1 MNLFDKISYIYIQVE
16 PCDLRKGI
24 DCYASLVSSEFNM
37 DPMDSN
43 SLYIFC
49 NRNHN
54 KLKCL
59 YYDGTGV
66 WLLYKRLES
75 GTIKWVKSADGKSVE
90 ISEQQMKWL
99 LEGSKIEQKTAF
111 VINTWKQRSNSRKY
125 SEKCHMISCLIM
137 HISYAWK

>member
-1 MNLFDKISYIYIQVE
+1 MNLFDKISHIYIQVE

-24 DCYASLVSSEFNM
+24 DGYASLVSSKFNL

-59 YYDGTGV
+59 YYDGTGF

-75 GTIKWVKSADGKSVE
+75 GTFKWSKSADEKSLE
-90 ISEQQMKWL
+90 ISEQQLKWL
-99 LEGSKIEQKTAF
+99 LEGLKMEQKNAF
-111 VINTWKQRSNSRKY
+111 KESRKMY
-125 SEKCHMISCLIM
+125 V
-137 HISYAWK
+137 

>member
-1 MNLFDKISYIYIQVE
+1 MNLFDKISHIYIQVE

-24 DCYASLVSSEFNM
+24 DGYASLVSSKFNM

-59 YYDGTGV
+59 YYDGTGF

-75 GTIKWVKSADGKSVE
+75 GTFKWSKSADEKSLE
-90 ISEQQMKWL
+90 ISEQQLKWL
-99 LEGSKIEQKTAF
+99 LEGLKMEQKNAF
-111 VINTWKQRSNSRKY
+111 KESRKMY
-125 SEKCHMISCLIM
+125 V
-137 HISYAWK
+137 

>member
-1 MNLFDKISYIYIQVE
+1 MNLFEKISHIYIQVE

-24 DCYASLVSSEFNM
+24 DGYAALVNSEFNL

-59 YYDGTGV
+59 YYDGTGF

-75 GTIKWVKSADGKSVE
+75 GTFKWSKSADEKSLE
-90 ISEQQMKWL
+90 ISEQQLKWL
-99 LEGSKIEQKTAF
+99 LEVSSPISTAKTVSAL
-111 VINTWKQRSNSRKY
+111 RKL
-125 SEKCHMISCLIM
+125 CP
-137 HISYAWK
+137 

>member
-1 MNLFDKISYIYIQVE
+1 MNLFEKISHIYIQVE

-24 DCYASLVSSEFNM
+24 DGYAALVNSEFNL

-59 YYDGTGV
+59 YYDV
-66 WLLYKRLES
+66 HSPEKRNGSS
-75 GTIKWVKSADGKSVE
+75 GLTARRSASVE
-90 ISEQQMKWL
+90 RCEMAV
-99 LEGSKIEQKTAF
+99 T
-111 VINTWKQRSNSRKY
+111 RD
-125 SEKCHMISCLIM
+125 
-137 HISYAWK
+137 

>member
-1 MNLFDKISYIYIQVE
+1 MNLFEKISHIYIQVE

-24 DCYASLVSSEFNM
+24 DGYAALVNSEFNL

-59 YYDGTGV
+59 YYDGTGF

-75 GTIKWVKSADGKSVE
+75 GTFKWSKSADEKSLE
-90 ISEQQMKWL
+90 ISEQQLKWL
-99 LEGSKIEQKTAF
+99 IKEMKMEQKTAF
-111 VINTWKQRSNSRKY
+111 KESRKMY
-125 SEKCHMISCLIM
+125 V
-137 HISYAWK
+137 

>member
-1 MNLFDKISYIYIQVE
+1 MNLFEKISHIYIQVE

-24 DCYASLVSSEFNM
+24 DAYAALVNSEFNL

-54 KLKCL
+54 NLKCL
-59 YYDGTGV
+59 YYDGTGF

-75 GTIKWVKSADGKSVE
+75 GTFKWSKSADEKSLE
-90 ISEQQMKWL
+90 ISEQQLKWL
-99 LEGSKIEQKTAF
+99 LEGLKMEQKTAF
-111 VINTWKQRSNSRKY
+111 KESRKMY
-125 SEKCHMISCLIM
+125 V
-137 HISYAWK
+137 

>member
-1 MNLFDKISYIYIQVE
+1 MNLFEKISHIYIQVE

-24 DCYASLVSSEFNM
+24 DGYAALVNSEFNM

-59 YYDGTGV
+59 YYDGTGF

-75 GTIKWVKSADGKSVE
+75 GTFKWSKSADEKFLE
-90 ISEQQMKWL
+90 ISEQQLKWL
-99 LEGSKIEQKTAF
+99 LEGLKMEQK
-111 VINTWKQRSNSRKY
+111 NRLQRKQKSVCL
-125 SEKCHMISCLIM
+125 KC
-137 HISYAWK
+137 

>member
-1 MNLFDKISYIYIQVE
+1 MNLFEKISHIYIQVE

-24 DCYASLVSSEFNM
+24 DGYAALVNSEFNM

-59 YYDGTGV
+59 YYDGTGF

-75 GTIKWVKSADGKSVE
+75 GTFKWSKSADEKFLE
-90 ISEQQMKWL
+90 ISEQQLKWL
-99 LEGSKIEQKTAF
+99 LEGLKMEQKPAF
-111 VINTWKQRSNSRKY
+111 KESRKMY
-125 SEKCHMISCLIM
+125 V
-137 HISYAWK
+137 

>member
-1 MNLFDKISYIYIQVE
+1 MNLFEKISHIYIQVE

-24 DCYASLVSSEFNM
+24 DGYAALVNSEFNM

-59 YYDGTGV
+59 YYDGTGF

-75 GTIKWVKSADGKSVE
+75 GTFKWSKSADEKFLE
-90 ISEQQMKWL
+90 ISEQQLKWH
-99 LEGSKIEQKTAF
+99 LEGLKMEQKTAF
-111 VINTWKQRSNSRKY
+111 KESRKMY
-125 SEKCHMISCLIM
+125 V
-137 HISYAWK
+137 

>member
-1 MNLFDKISYIYIQVE
+1 
-16 PCDLRKGI
+16 
-24 DCYASLVSSEFNM
+24 M

-59 YYDGTGV
+59 YYDGTGF

-75 GTIKWVKSADGKSVE
+75 GTFKWPKSADEKFLE
-90 ISEQQMKWL
+90 ISEQQLKWL
-99 LEGSKIEQKTAF
+99 LEGLKMEQKTAF
-111 VINTWKQRSNSRKY
+111 KESRKMY
-125 SEKCHMISCLIM
+125 V
-137 HISYAWK
+137 

>member
-1 MNLFDKISYIYIQVE
+1 MNLFEKISHIYIQVE

-24 DCYASLVSSEFNM
+24 DGYAALVNSEFNM
-37 DPMDSN
+37 DPIDSN

-59 YYDGTGV
+59 YYDGTGF

-75 GTIKWVKSADGKSVE
+75 GTFKWSKSADEKFLE
-90 ISEQQMKWL
+90 ISEQQLKWL
-99 LEGSKIEQKTAF
+99 LEGLKMEQKTAF
-111 VINTWKQRSNSRKY
+111 KESRKMY
-125 SEKCHMISCLIM
+125 V
-137 HISYAWK
+137 